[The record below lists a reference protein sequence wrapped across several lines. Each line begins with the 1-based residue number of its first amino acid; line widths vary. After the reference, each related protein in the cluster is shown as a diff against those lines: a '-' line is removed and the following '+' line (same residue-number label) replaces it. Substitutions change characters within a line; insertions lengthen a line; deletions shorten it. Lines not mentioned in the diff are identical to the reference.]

1 MTPRYEALEAAM
13 ESRRVELRMSWRDV
27 SREAGLSYEG
37 LRAIRRGD
45 RNPNAVTKR
54 GIEVALR
61 WAPGSVDAILDGGE
75 PTLTDTSAPTPSAPD
90 DDLDAQLA
98 EARALLR
105 QAQEMLDRVSDRREA
120 GGGRG

>member
-75 PTLTDTSAPTPSAPD
+75 PTLTDTSSPTPSAPD